1 MRLFIAEKPSLA
13 LAIANGLGNK
23 GKKDGYFDC
32 GNDIVTFCFGHI
44 MQQCSPDEY
53 DEKYKQWKME
63 TLPILPEKWKL
74 KVTPSCAKQF
84 KIIKELVKKAE
95 IIVNAGDP
103 DREGQLLVDEVLNE
117 LGVLQTKP
125 IKRILLNA
133 LDEKSVRAALN
144 DIRENKDF
152 SGLRNSALARSRA
165 DWLIGMNFT
174 RAYSI
179 KAREAGYQQNFT
191 IGRVQTPTAALI
203 IRREKEIKNFKPV
216 TYYNLIVRWQSDTG
230 TFDATWQVPDDFLEA
245 DPDGRIL
252 KKEAL
257 TAVWEKIQSNNSTGK
272 IIQVEQ
278 KPGKTSQ
285 RVPYS
290 LSSLQIEAGKIYGLS
305 PQEVLDIQQSLY
317 EKKLTTYPRS
327 DCEYLPE
334 NQLSDIGCVMNN
346 LKSISD
352 EIYQFVENA
361 DIKIR
366 SRAWNDKK
374 ITAHHAIIP
383 TTVKPDFSQLSSN
396 EKKMYE
402 LVARSYIAQFYP
414 PKTYL
419 TTTVT
424 VDSAGELFKTTGTII
439 QEAGWTKLYHNVE
452 NEKIN
457 ESKLPNLSQ
466 GKSVNAI
473 SSNIKE
479 GVTKPPARFTPATLI
494 KAMKEIYK
502 YVKDDSLKASLK
514 DCSGIGTEATR
525 ANIVELIQ
533 NRGYVKLESKN
544 LVPTDLGLL
553 LFEVVDE
560 NMLYPDITAV
570 WERDLDAI
578 SRREMPIREFMEKQQ
593 GYINTLLA
601 NLQKT
606 AIRQSASKVSC
617 PECGKNMRRIK
628 GKSGYFWACT
638 GYPVCKKTF
647 NDKKG
652 KPDTSPTRKYS
663 KKTV

>member
-230 TFDATWQVPDDFLEA
+230 TFDSTWQVPDDFLEA

-285 RVPYS
+285 RLPYS

-334 NQLSDIGCVMNN
+334 NQLSDIGSIMNN

-396 EKKMYE
+396 EKKMYD

-466 GKSVNAI
+466 GKIVNAI

-606 AIRQSASKVSC
+606 TIRQSASKVSC

-638 GYPVCKKTF
+638 GYPACKKTF

-652 KPDTSPTRKYS
+652 KPDTSSTRKYS

>member
-144 DIRENKDF
+144 DIRENKNF

-230 TFDATWQVPDDFLEA
+230 TFDSTWQVPDDFLEA

-285 RVPYS
+285 RLPYS

-317 EKKLTTYPRS
+317 EKKLATYPRS

-352 EIYQFVENA
+352 EIYQFIENA

-424 VDSAGELFKTTGTII
+424 VDSAGERFKATGTII

-466 GKSVNAI
+466 GKTVNAI

-606 AIRQSASKVSC
+606 TIRQSASKVSC

>member
-144 DIRENKDF
+144 DLRENKDF

-216 TYYNLIVRWQSDTG
+216 TYYNLIVRWQCDTD
-230 TFDATWQVPDDFLEA
+230 TFDATWQVPDNFLDA

-252 KKEAL
+252 KKEVL

-285 RVPYS
+285 RLPYS

-305 PQEVLDIQQSLY
+305 PQEVLDIQQALY

-452 NEKIN
+452 NEKNN

-473 SSNIKE
+473 GSNIKE

-606 AIRQSASKVSC
+606 TIRQSASKVSC

>member
-84 KIIKELVKKAE
+84 KIIKELVKKAA

-216 TYYNLIVRWQSDTG
+216 TYYNLIVKWQSDTG
-230 TFDATWQVPDDFLEA
+230 TFDSTWQVPDDFLDA

-257 TAVWEKIQSNNSTGK
+257 AAVWEKIQSNNSTGK

-285 RVPYS
+285 RLPYS
-290 LSSLQIEAGKIYGLS
+290 LSSLQIEAGKVYGLS
-305 PQEVLDIQQSLY
+305 PQEVLDIQQALY

-334 NQLSDIGCVMNN
+334 NQLSDIGSIMNN

-466 GKSVNAI
+466 GKIVNAI

-606 AIRQSASKVSC
+606 TIRQSASKVSC

-638 GYPVCKKTF
+638 GYPACKKTF

-652 KPDTSPTRKYS
+652 KPDISPTRKYS

>member
-133 LDEKSVRAALN
+133 LDEKSVRGALN

-230 TFDATWQVPDDFLEA
+230 TFDSTWQVPDDFLEA

-285 RVPYS
+285 RLPYS

-606 AIRQSASKVSC
+606 TIRQSASKVSC

>member
-13 LAIANGLGNK
+13 LAIANGLGIK
-23 GKKDGYFDC
+23 QKKDGYFD
-32 GNDIVTFCFGHI
+32 GGENIVTFCYGHI

-63 TLPILPEKWKL
+63 TLPIIPEKWKL
-74 KVTPSCAKQF
+74 KVTPSCVKQF
-84 KIIKELVKKAE
+84 KIIKDLVKKAD

-117 LGVLQTKP
+117 LGVLKTKT
-125 IKRILLNA
+125 IQRILLNA
-133 LDEKSVRAALN
+133 LDDKSVKAALN
-144 DIRENKDF
+144 DIRSNNDF
-152 SGLRNSALARSRA
+152 TGLRNSALARSRA

-179 KAREAGYQQNFT
+179 KAREAGYDEKFT

-203 IRREKEIKNFKPV
+203 VRRENEIKNFKPI
-216 TYYNLIVRWQSDTG
+216 TYYNLMVSWQGESEPFET
-230 TFDATWQVPDDFLEA
+230 TWQVPEDFTEA
-245 DPDGRIL
+245 DPEGRIL
-252 KKEAL
+252 KKELLDAIWQK
-257 TAVWEKIQSNNSTGK
+257 VQDNNFIGK
-272 IIQVEQ
+272 IIKVEQ

-285 RVPYS
+285 RLPYS
-290 LSSLQIEAGKIYGLS
+290 LSSLQIDAGKIYGFT
-305 PQEVLDIQQSLY
+305 PQQVLDIQQSLY
-317 EKKLTTYPRS
+317 EKKLTSYPRS

-334 NQLSDIGCVMNN
+334 NQISDIGHIMDN

-352 EIYQFVENA
+352 EMYRFVEGA

-366 SRAWNDKK
+366 SKAWNDKK

-383 TTVKPDFSQLSSN
+383 TTVKPDFSALSSD

-402 LVARSYIAQFYP
+402 LVAKSYVAQFYP

-419 TTTVT
+419 TTTILVE
-424 VDSAGELFKTTGTII
+424 SAGELFKTTGTII
-439 QEAGWTKLYHNVE
+439 QDAGWTKLYHNIDDTKE
-452 NEKIN
+452 N
-457 ESKLPNLSQ
+457 KLPSLREGQDVKAVGN
-466 GKSVNAI
+466 
-473 SSNIKE
+473 NIKE

-494 KAMKEIYK
+494 KAMKEIYR

-525 ANIVELIQ
+525 ANIVETIQ
-533 NRGYVKLESKN
+533 NRGYVKLEKKN
-544 LVPTDLGLL
+544 LVPTELGFLL
-553 LFEVVDE
+553 LEVVDD
-560 NMLYPDITAV
+560 NMIYPDITAR
-570 WERDLDAI
+570 WEQDLDAI
-578 SRREMPIREFMEKQQ
+578 SHRQMPIQEFMEKQQ

-606 AIRQSASKVSC
+606 QIRQSASAVIC
-617 PECGKNMRRIK
+617 PDCGKRMRRIK
-628 GKSGYFWACT
+628 GKNGYFWACT
-638 GYPVCKKTF
+638 GYPDCKKTF

-652 KPDTSPTRKYS
+652 KPDKSPARKYVS
-663 KKTV
+663 KSL

>member
-230 TFDATWQVPDDFLEA
+230 TFDSTWQVPDDFLEA

-278 KPGKTSQ
+278 KPGKISQ
-285 RVPYS
+285 RLPYS

-305 PQEVLDIQQSLY
+305 PQEVLEIQQSLY

-334 NQLSDIGCVMNN
+334 NQLSDIGSIMNN

-424 VDSAGELFKTTGTII
+424 VDSAVELFKTTGTII

-466 GKSVNAI
+466 GKIVNAI

-606 AIRQSASKVSC
+606 TIRQSASKVSC

-638 GYPVCKKTF
+638 GYPACKKTF

-652 KPDTSPTRKYS
+652 KPDTSSTRKYS

>member
-230 TFDATWQVPDDFLEA
+230 TFDSTWQVPDDFLEA

-285 RVPYS
+285 RLPYS

-424 VDSAGELFKTTGTII
+424 VDSVGELFKTTGTII
-439 QEAGWTKLYHNVE
+439 QEAGWTKLYRYVE

-466 GKSVNAI
+466 GKSVSAI

-479 GVTKPPARFTPATLI
+479 GITKPPARFTPATLI

-578 SRREMPIREFMEKQQ
+578 SCREMPIREFMEKQQ

-606 AIRQSASKVSC
+606 TIRQSASKVSC

-638 GYPVCKKTF
+638 GYPACKKTF

-652 KPDTSPTRKYS
+652 KPDTSSTRKYS

>member
-23 GKKDGYFDC
+23 EKKDGYFDC

-84 KIIKELVKKAE
+84 KIIKDLVKKAE

-133 LDEKSVRAALN
+133 LDEKSVKAALN

-230 TFDATWQVPDDFLEA
+230 TFDSTWQVPDDFLEA
-245 DPDGRIL
+245 DTDGRIL

-285 RVPYS
+285 RLPYS

-334 NQLSDIGCVMNN
+334 NQLSDIGSIMNN

-466 GKSVNAI
+466 GKIVNAI

-606 AIRQSASKVSC
+606 TIRQSASKVSC

-638 GYPVCKKTF
+638 GYPACKKTF

>member
-13 LAIANGLGNK
+13 LAIANGLGIK
-23 GKKDGYFDC
+23 QKKDGYFD
-32 GNDIVTFCFGHI
+32 GGENIVTFCYGHI

-63 TLPILPEKWKL
+63 TLPIIPEKWKL
-74 KVTPSCAKQF
+74 KITPSCVKQF
-84 KIIKELVKKAE
+84 KIIKDLIKKAD

-117 LGVLQTKP
+117 LGVLKTKT
-125 IKRILLNA
+125 IQRILLNA
-133 LDEKSVRAALN
+133 LDDKSVKAALN
-144 DIRENKDF
+144 DIRSNNDF
-152 SGLRNSALARSRA
+152 TGLRNSALARSRA

-179 KAREAGYQQNFT
+179 KAREAGYDEKFT

-203 IRREKEIKNFKPV
+203 VRRENEIKNFKPI
-216 TYYNLIVRWQSDTG
+216 TYYNLMVSWQGESEPFET
-230 TFDATWQVPDDFLEA
+230 TWQVPEDFTEA
-245 DPDGRIL
+245 DPEGRIL
-252 KKEAL
+252 KKDLLDAIWQK
-257 TAVWEKIQSNNSTGK
+257 VQDNNFIGK
-272 IIQVEQ
+272 IIKVEQ

-285 RVPYS
+285 RLPYS
-290 LSSLQIEAGKIYGLS
+290 LSSLQIDAGKIYGFT
-305 PQEVLDIQQSLY
+305 PQQVLDIQQSLY
-317 EKKLTTYPRS
+317 EKKLTSYPRS

-334 NQLSDIGCVMNN
+334 NQISDIGHIMDN

-352 EIYQFVENA
+352 EMYRFVEGA

-366 SRAWNDKK
+366 SKAWNDKK

-383 TTVKPDFSQLSSN
+383 TTVKPDFSALSSD

-402 LVARSYIAQFYP
+402 LVAKSYVAQFYP

-419 TTTVT
+419 TTTILVE
-424 VDSAGELFKTTGTII
+424 SAGELFKTTGTII
-439 QEAGWTKLYHNVE
+439 QDAGWTKLYHNIDDTKE
-452 NEKIN
+452 N
-457 ESKLPNLSQ
+457 KLPSLREGQDVKAVGN
-466 GKSVNAI
+466 
-473 SSNIKE
+473 NIKE

-494 KAMKEIYK
+494 KAMKEIYR

-525 ANIVELIQ
+525 ANIVETIQ
-533 NRGYVKLESKN
+533 NRGYVKLEKKN
-544 LVPTDLGLL
+544 LVPTELGFLL
-553 LFEVVDE
+553 LEVVDD
-560 NMLYPDITAV
+560 NMIYPDITAR
-570 WERDLDAI
+570 WEQDLDAI
-578 SRREMPIREFMEKQQ
+578 SHRQMPIQEFMEKQQ

-606 AIRQSASKVSC
+606 QIRQSASAVIC
-617 PECGKNMRRIK
+617 PDCGKRMRRIK
-628 GKSGYFWACT
+628 GKNGYFWACT
-638 GYPVCKKTF
+638 GYPDCKKTF

-652 KPDTSPTRKYS
+652 KPDKSPARKYVS
-663 KKTV
+663 KSL

>member
-32 GNDIVTFCFGHI
+32 GNNIVTFCFGHI

-230 TFDATWQVPDDFLEA
+230 TFDSTWQVPDDFLEA

-285 RVPYS
+285 RLPYS

-424 VDSAGELFKTTGTII
+424 VDSVGELFKTTGTII
-439 QEAGWTKLYHNVE
+439 QEAGWTKLYRNVE

-466 GKSVNAI
+466 GKSVSAI

-479 GVTKPPARFTPATLI
+479 GITKPPARFTPATLI

-578 SRREMPIREFMEKQQ
+578 SCREMPIREFMEKQQ

-606 AIRQSASKVSC
+606 TIRQSASKVSC

-638 GYPVCKKTF
+638 GYPACKKTF

-652 KPDTSPTRKYS
+652 KPDTSSTRKYS

>member
-216 TYYNLIVRWQSDTG
+216 TYYNLIVRWQCDTD
-230 TFDATWQVPDDFLEA
+230 TFDATWQVPDNFLDA

-252 KKEAL
+252 KKEVLA
-257 TAVWEKIQSNNSTGK
+257 AIWEKIQANNSGK

-285 RVPYS
+285 RLPYS
-290 LSSLQIEAGKIYGLS
+290 LSSLQIEAGKVYGLS
-305 PQEVLDIQQSLY
+305 PQEVLDIQQALY

-334 NQLSDIGCVMNN
+334 NQLSDIGSIMNN

-383 TTVKPDFSQLSSN
+383 TTVKPDFSQLNSN

-473 SSNIKE
+473 NSNIKE

-578 SRREMPIREFMEKQQ
+578 SRREMPIREFMAKQQ

-606 AIRQSASKVSC
+606 TIRQSASKVSC

>member
-144 DIRENKDF
+144 NIRENKDF

-179 KAREAGYQQNFT
+179 QAREAGYQQNFT

-230 TFDATWQVPDDFLEA
+230 TFDSTWQVPDDFLEA

-285 RVPYS
+285 RLPYS

-439 QEAGWTKLYHNVE
+439 QEAGWTKLYRNVE

-466 GKSVNAI
+466 GKSVSAI

-479 GVTKPPARFTPATLI
+479 GITKPPARFTPATLI

-606 AIRQSASKVSC
+606 TIRQSASKVSC

>member
-165 DWLIGMNFT
+165 DGLIGMNFT

-230 TFDATWQVPDDFLEA
+230 TFDSTWQVPDDFLEA

-285 RVPYS
+285 RLPYS

-334 NQLSDIGCVMNN
+334 NQLSDIGSIMNN

-396 EKKMYE
+396 EKKMYD

-466 GKSVNAI
+466 GKIVNAI

-606 AIRQSASKVSC
+606 TIRQSASKVSC

-638 GYPVCKKTF
+638 GYPACKKTF

-652 KPDTSPTRKYS
+652 KPDTSSTRKYS

>member
-84 KIIKELVKKAE
+84 KIIKELVKKAD

-125 IKRILLNA
+125 IQRILLNA

-144 DIRENKDF
+144 DIRENKEF

-230 TFDATWQVPDDFLEA
+230 TFDSTWQVPDDFLDA

-257 TAVWEKIQSNNSTGK
+257 AAVWEKIQSNNSTGK

-285 RVPYS
+285 RLPYS
-290 LSSLQIEAGKIYGLS
+290 LSSLQIEAGKVYGLS
-305 PQEVLDIQQSLY
+305 PQEVLDIQQALY

-334 NQLSDIGCVMNN
+334 NQLSDIGSIMNN

-466 GKSVNAI
+466 GKIVNAI

-606 AIRQSASKVSC
+606 TIRQSASKVSC

>member
-230 TFDATWQVPDDFLEA
+230 TFDSTWQVPDDFLEA

-285 RVPYS
+285 RLPYS

-334 NQLSDIGCVMNN
+334 NQLSDIGCIMNN

-439 QEAGWTKLYHNVE
+439 QEAGWTKLYRNVE

-466 GKSVNAI
+466 GKSISAI
-473 SSNIKE
+473 SNNIKE

-606 AIRQSASKVSC
+606 TIRQSASKVSC

>member
-84 KIIKELVKKAE
+84 KIIKELVKKAD

-125 IKRILLNA
+125 IQRILLNA

-144 DIRENKDF
+144 DIRENKEF

-216 TYYNLIVRWQSDTG
+216 TYYNLIARWQCDTD
-230 TFDATWQVPDDFLEA
+230 TFDATWQVPDNFLDA
-245 DPDGRIL
+245 DPGGRIL
-252 KKEAL
+252 KKEVLA
-257 TAVWEKIQSNNSTGK
+257 AIWEKIQANNSGK

-285 RVPYS
+285 RLPYS
-290 LSSLQIEAGKIYGLS
+290 LSSLQIEAGKVYGLS
-305 PQEVLDIQQSLY
+305 PQEVLDIQQALY

-334 NQLSDIGCVMNN
+334 NQLSDIGSIMNN

-366 SRAWNDKK
+366 SHAWNDKK

-414 PKTYL
+414 PKSYL

-424 VDSAGELFKTTGTII
+424 VESTGELFKTTGTII

-452 NEKIN
+452 NENIK
-457 ESKLPNLSQ
+457 ESRLPNLSQ
-466 GKSVNAI
+466 GKIVNAI

-502 YVKDDSLKASLK
+502 YVRDDSLKASLK

-533 NRGYVKLESKN
+533 DRGYVKLESKN

-606 AIRQSASKVSC
+606 TIRQSASKVSC

>member
-23 GKKDGYFDC
+23 EKKDGYFDC

-44 MQQCSPDEY
+44 MQQCAPDEY

-84 KIIKELVKKAE
+84 KIIHNLVKKAE

-230 TFDATWQVPDDFLEA
+230 TFDSTWQVPDDFLEA

-285 RVPYS
+285 RLPYS

-606 AIRQSASKVSC
+606 TIRQSASKVSC

>member
-84 KIIKELVKKAE
+84 KIIKELVKKAD

-125 IKRILLNA
+125 IQRILLNA

-144 DIRENKDF
+144 DIRENKEF

-230 TFDATWQVPDDFLEA
+230 TFDSTWQVPDDFLDA

-257 TAVWEKIQSNNSTGK
+257 AAVWEKIQSNNSTGK

-285 RVPYS
+285 RLPYS
-290 LSSLQIEAGKIYGLS
+290 LSSLQIEAGKVYGLS
-305 PQEVLDIQQSLY
+305 PQEVLDIQQALY

-334 NQLSDIGCVMNN
+334 NQLSDIGSIMNN

-466 GKSVNAI
+466 GKIVNAI

-606 AIRQSASKVSC
+606 TIRQSASKVSC

-638 GYPVCKKTF
+638 GYPACKKTF

-652 KPDTSPTRKYS
+652 KPDISPTRKYS

>member
-230 TFDATWQVPDDFLEA
+230 TFDSTWQVPDDFLEA

-257 TAVWEKIQSNNSTGK
+257 AAVWEKIQSNNSTGK

-278 KPGKTSQ
+278 KPGKTFQ
-285 RVPYS
+285 RLPYS
-290 LSSLQIEAGKIYGLS
+290 LSSLQIEAGKVYGLS
-305 PQEVLDIQQSLY
+305 PQEVLDIQQALY

-334 NQLSDIGCVMNN
+334 NQLSDIGSIMNN

-606 AIRQSASKVSC
+606 TIRQSASKVSC

-628 GKSGYFWACT
+628 GNSGYFWACT

>member
-216 TYYNLIVRWQSDTG
+216 TYYNLIVRWQCDTD
-230 TFDATWQVPDDFLEA
+230 TFDATWQVPDNFLDA

-252 KKEAL
+252 KKEVLA
-257 TAVWEKIQSNNSTGK
+257 AIWEKIQANNSGK

-285 RVPYS
+285 RLPYS
-290 LSSLQIEAGKIYGLS
+290 LSSLQIEAGKVYGLS
-305 PQEVLDIQQSLY
+305 PQEVLDIQQALY

-334 NQLSDIGCVMNN
+334 NQLSDIGSIMNN

-383 TTVKPDFSQLSSN
+383 TTVKPDFSQLNSN

-414 PKTYL
+414 PKSYL
-419 TTTVT
+419 TTTVS
-424 VDSAGELFKTTGTII
+424 VESAGELFKTTGTII
-439 QEAGWTKLYHNVE
+439 QDAGWTKLYHNVE
-452 NEKIN
+452 NENIK
-457 ESKLPNLSQ
+457 ESRLPNLSQ
-466 GKSVNAI
+466 GKIVNAI

-578 SRREMPIREFMEKQQ
+578 SRREMPIREFMAKQQ

-606 AIRQSASKVSC
+606 TIRQSASKVSC